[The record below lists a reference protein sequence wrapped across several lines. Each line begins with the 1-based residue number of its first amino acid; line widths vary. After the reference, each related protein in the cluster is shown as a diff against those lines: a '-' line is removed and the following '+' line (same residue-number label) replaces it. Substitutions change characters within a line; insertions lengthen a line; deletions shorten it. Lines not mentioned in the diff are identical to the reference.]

1 MFEFITT
8 ALLLSAILFALLVV
22 QAPGILAV
30 MAVGIAAV
38 LLSVAE
44 RISGAPRG
52 SYVRALRALRERPA
66 PNQGGE
72 PGGEQ

>member
-8 ALLLSAILFALLVV
+8 ALLLGAILFALLVV

-30 MAVGIAAV
+30 VALGIAAV

-52 SYVRALRALRERPA
+52 SYVRALRERPA
-66 PNQGGE
+66 PDQGGA
-72 PGGEQ
+72 PAGEQ